1 VSVLD
6 RAREVRT
13 NLKSELDGLLAA
25 DAPTVESQAR
35 ASELVAAIKAQDDLV
50 AETTILEARAAA
62 ADAVNPVVSE
72 ERAVPAYDAVGR
84 VTREERTYD
93 ANKSTRG
100 EVSFF
105 SDMYR
110 AEKSGDIQARG
121 RIERHMNEARVEG
134 EIESRAVASSSFY
147 GLIVPQYL
155 VDQAAIILRNGRP
168 FANICTKL
176 PLPDQGMSLIL
187 PRGTTGVSAAIQAT
201 ENSSVSSTDEVWANV
216 TLPVATI
223 AGQQIVSRQSLERGT
238 PGLDQLIYM
247 DLAGA
252 YAAALD
258 SQLLTGSGSSGQVLG
273 VQNTSSINAAT
284 AFGAA
289 PTATNVYLKL

>member
-1 VSVLD
+1 MSSSLD
-6 RAREVRT
+6 KARETRAA
-13 NLKSELDGLLAA
+13 LKVELDAVLAGESTPESEL
-25 DAPTVESQAR
+25 R
-35 ASELVAAIKAQDDLV
+35 ATEKIAAIKAADARIADLV
-50 AETTILEARAAA
+50 EIDARSAAA
-62 ADAVNPVVSE
+62 AVAAPAVPVAE
-72 ERAVPAYDAVGR
+72 ERVAV
-84 VTREERTYD
+84 VTREERTYS
-93 ANKSTRG
+93 AHKATRG
-100 EVSFF
+100 DGSFF

-110 AEKSGDIQARG
+110 ANISGDLQARS

-134 EIESRAVASSSFY
+134 ESEQRATTTSSY
-147 GLIVPQYL
+147 AGLVVPQYL
-155 VDQAAIILRNGRP
+155 VDQAALVLRNGRP
-168 FANICTKL
+168 FANICTKM